1 MFKVTRKRSYPDQ
14 LVVDKGGVVH
24 MLCISHTQVE
34 WYFKGKNNPNNIF
47 LTNPVAGG
55 NIYTL
60 SILKATEDNQ
70 GAYVCRGQ
78 DKKDSYY
85 TFFLSNINV
94 DLKGIILRLFHNRC
108 LIHEISKCIN
118 FLYQLIFMTDLQ
130 LF

>member
-1 MFKVTRKRSYPDQ
+1 MFKVTRKRTYPDQ
-14 LVVDKGGVVH
+14 LLVEKGGVVN

-34 WYFKGKNNPNNIF
+34 WYFKGKKNPNNIF
-47 LTNPVAGG
+47 LTNPVVGG

-108 LIHEISKCIN
+108 LIHEISK
-118 FLYQLIFMTDLQ
+118 LIFYIN
-130 LF
+130 